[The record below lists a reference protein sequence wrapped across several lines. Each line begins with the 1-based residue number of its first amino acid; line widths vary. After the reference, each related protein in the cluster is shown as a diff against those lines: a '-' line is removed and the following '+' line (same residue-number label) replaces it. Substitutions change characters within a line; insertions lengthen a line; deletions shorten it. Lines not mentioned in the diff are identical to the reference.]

1 MKPQRYYVGSSISKS
16 SAHEYDPM
24 ELMDFVNFT
33 SRWLHVSTAI
43 VMVGGTAFIRFVLFP
58 NAEQL
63 PQAEHDRLRELVT
76 ATWRKVLRGG
86 IVLFLVTGF
95 YNYLV
100 VAVPKHH
107 GDGLYHALMGIKIL
121 LALGVFFLAEA
132 LVGRSKAFEG
142 LRQARKTWLL
152 VLLVVA
158 FAIVAIS
165 SLLRVRAWPS
175 A

>member
-1 MKPQRYYVGSSISKS
+1 
-16 SAHEYDPM
+16 M
-24 ELMDFVNFT
+24 ELLDLANFT

-43 VMVGGTAFIRFVLFP
+43 VMVGGTVFIRFVLFP
-58 NAEQL
+58 NAEKL

-76 ATWRKVLRGG
+76 ATWRKVVRGG
-86 IVLFLVTGF
+86 IVLFLLTGL
-95 YNYLV
+95 YNYIV
-100 VAVPKHH
+100 VAIPKHH
-107 GDGLYHALMGIKIL
+107 GDGLYHGLMGIKIL

-152 VLLVVA
+152 VLLVLA

-165 SLLRVRAWPS
+165 SLLRVRVWAPV
-175 A
+175 